1 MGDLHNLFG
10 RVNEVHVFL
19 EDDEEDGFY
28 IEDQIKGFTVNDV
41 LGFTQY
47 DGHILTRQLKKQIDR
62 ATKADIIKPREGT
75 RMLDEY
81 AEILRGHTY
90 LAT

>member
-1 MGDLHNLFG
+1 M
-10 RVNEVHVFL
+10 
-19 EDDEEDGFY
+19 
-28 IEDQIKGFTVNDV
+28 NDV

-62 ATKADIIKPREGT
+62 ATKADMIKPREGT

>member
-1 MGDLHNLFG
+1 M
-10 RVNEVHVFL
+10 NEVHVFL
-19 EDDEEDGFY
+19 EDDEENGFY
-28 IEDQIKGFTVNDV
+28 IEDSIKGFTVNDV

-47 DGHILTRQLKKQIDR
+47 DGHILTRQLKKQIDH
-62 ATKADIIKPREGT
+62 ATKSDIIKPREGT

-90 LAT
+90 LSM

>member
-1 MGDLHNLFG
+1 M
-10 RVNEVHVFL
+10 RCMSFL
-19 EDDEEDGFY
+19 KTMKRDGFY
-28 IEDQIKGFTVNDV
+28 IEDSIKGFTVNDV

>member
-1 MGDLHNLFG
+1 
-10 RVNEVHVFL
+10 
-19 EDDEEDGFY
+19 
-28 IEDQIKGFTVNDV
+28 VNDV

-47 DGHILTRQLKKQIDR
+47 DGHILTRQLKKQIDH
-62 ATKADIIKPREGT
+62 ATKSDIIKPREGT

-90 LAT
+90 LSM